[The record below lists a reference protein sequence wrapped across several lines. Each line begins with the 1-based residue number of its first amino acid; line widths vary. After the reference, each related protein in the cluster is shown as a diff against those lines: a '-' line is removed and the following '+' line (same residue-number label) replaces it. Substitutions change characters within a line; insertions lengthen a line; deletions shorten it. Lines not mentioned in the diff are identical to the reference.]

1 MTNGLQPTLNP
12 AFALAR
18 GFACAAERLHPT
30 GGAAVLGEAG
40 IFGTFGHPIT
50 AVAAQSGEGIE
61 TGDFDALG
69 SAAVGAWARPDNS
82 QFRRGSFARQFPKH
96 IPYHWVNPRSV
107 GVSVY
112 SILALAALIS
122 RPLTSLA

>member
-18 GFACAAERLHPT
+18 GFACAAERFHPA

-40 IFGTFGHPIT
+40 VFGTFGYPIT

-61 TGDFDALG
+61 TGGFDALG
-69 SAAVGAWARPDNS
+69 SAGLGAWARPDNG

-112 SILALAALIS
+112 NILALAALIS
-122 RPLTSLA
+122 RPLTSLE